1 MQDSSESIN
10 LNDSNND
17 IIYQVTPLKVLENND
32 ETVLESEPQ
41 LTRLSWLSYFC
52 ECFKFSSLLTPK
64 QRSLLLPPQTPEFE
78 NKITLVLDLDET
90 LVHSSFQPIDCQ
102 LTLNIKINDKISKVY
117 VQKRPGLDKFLQFV
131 TDLFEVIIFTASL
144 EGYARPLL
152 ELLDPNKKLAHCLYR
167 ESCTLTSS
175 GYLKDLSRLGRP
187 LNRVLIVDVRF
198 N

>member
-10 LNDSNND
+10 LNESNND
-17 IIYQVTPLKVLENND
+17 IIYQVSPLKALENSD
-32 ETVLESEPQ
+32 ETVLEPEPT
-41 LTRLSWLSYFC
+41 LTKLSWLTYFC
-52 ECFKFSSLLTPK
+52 ECFRFSSMLSTK
-64 QRSLLLPPQTPEFE
+64 QRPLLLPLQSSEFE

-102 LTLNIKINDKISKVY
+102 LTLDITINDKIIKVY

-131 TDLFEVIIFTASL
+131 SGLFEVIIFTASL

-152 ELLDPNKKLAHCLYR
+152 DLLDPNKKLAHYLYR

-187 LNRVLIVDVRF
+187 LNRVLIVDVRS